1 MSTKQKLFGFYL
13 GLPARQRI
21 HHLMRNYHCRDYYEE
36 GYRKYIEGVIADI
49 RSYERNRKAD
59 IGVRIMSGGSISDIT
74 ASKAEEA
81 VRISKAFTSG
91 QINESLIK
99 DIEDRRMISLA
110 VNEWMTIREDYGSL
124 NRVLWLLQPEDHD
137 LIMDYLNKKKDYYDI
152 ADEYSIEFESAK
164 KKLQRIRGRVVK
176 MALPDFTRHG
186 SGRLLIC

>member
-1 MSTKQKLFGFYL
+1 
-13 GLPARQRI
+13 
-21 HHLMRNYHCRDYYEE
+21 
-36 GYRKYIEGVIADI
+36 
-49 RSYERNRKAD
+49 
-59 IGVRIMSGGSISDIT
+59 MSGGSISDIT

-176 MALPDFTRHG
+176 MALPDFTRHVCP
-186 SGRLLIC
+186 RL